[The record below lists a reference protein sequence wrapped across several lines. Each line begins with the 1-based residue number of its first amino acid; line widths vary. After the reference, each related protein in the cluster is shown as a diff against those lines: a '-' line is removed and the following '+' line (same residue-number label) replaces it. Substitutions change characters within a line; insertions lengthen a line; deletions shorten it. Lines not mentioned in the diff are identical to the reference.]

1 MKFDLMTAAYSIQ
14 YDKPVLFVWGRN
26 ADEKKLFVLR
36 NVKPHFY
43 IPIAERTI
51 AEHLSFVTG
60 FGKTTKDIFGEEVLE
75 VFTQLPKN
83 VGEVRQQETF
93 TKTWEADVLFPL
105 AMMIERGVYGSFDI
119 TDGILTPCESLYVPL
134 KVVTLDFE
142 VNAPREIFPDPE
154 TADYPMISA
163 AVHNSYGDGWRV
175 FVWTAQSSAQSSTT
189 TQHCD
194 IVDDNVT
201 YVVFNNEKEFLAAL
215 VDYFAE
221 ERFDVITGWNS
232 NSFDLLYLYNRC
244 EKLGIDIQKLSPIG
258 AVYKRS
264 SFGSKTYMQRA
275 RSEILASGVVLF
287 DGLTSY
293 KKVMVARG
301 ELESY
306 SLAYVA
312 EYELG
317 LERVKEQQEDLYAT
331 NDPIRIGN
339 YPLRDCY
346 YTLSIMKKRRVI
358 DYFDKIRKKTGCRLE
373 DAITNSKLL
382 DSFCLHKAH
391 DKGFVLPSK
400 PKVGVVT
407 DDVSYEG
414 AIVRAPKPGRH
425 LNIGVIDFTS
435 DYPNAMISCNM
446 SPETYVV
453 GEPTPGRPFV
463 EVGNGERFY
472 TDKKGFVPELLE
484 ELAIERTKY
493 TAEMDKIAIEK
504 GTTCDEWDVLFW
516 LQFAVKFI
524 NTAFYGVFAYKAFRL
539 YLLAISA
546 STTFIGRLVLS
557 GGIEYII
564 SELPKIRS
572 DNFKYDVINADTDG
586 IFVTLPKATPE
597 ELDWVAEH
605 VNRYLATI
613 ASSMKLTKEPKVK
626 SERIFKSLILKD
638 AKKRYF
644 GEMLWKDGAFIQPDD
659 PGRYQTKGFEAKR
672 SDSSRFTRRVQ
683 KTVLQMLCDFKSEK
697 EIYNSVEAFIGE
709 LKAGSSK
716 SPESFWVD
724 VGIPKGISSGKIV
737 TLNSPQTRGARYAAV
752 YYDRLVMQ
760 FFKPKRLY
768 VNFPGRD
775 VDGKWY
781 EETDE
786 IAFEDI
792 SLVPKFF
799 FNYIDWD
806 KMVDKCIYSQ
816 LTEILDAVKMNI
828 RNVAHG
834 QTALSRYF

>member
-1 MKFDLMTAAYSIQ
+1 MTAAYGVD
-14 YDKPVLFVWGRN
+14 YNKPILYVWGRN
-26 ADEKKLFVLR
+26 AEEKKLFVLR
-36 NVKPHFY
+36 SMRPHFY
-43 IPIAERTI
+43 IPIAEKSI
-51 AEHLSFVTG
+51 AEQFPFVTG
-60 FGKTTKDIFGEEVLE
+60 FGKVTKDIFSEEVLE

-83 VGEVRQQETF
+83 VGDLRQREVF
-93 TKTWEADVLFPL
+93 SKTWEADVLFPL
-105 AMMIERGVYGSFDI
+105 AMMIEKGVYGSFDI
-119 TDGILTPCESLYVPL
+119 TDGVMTPCEPLYVPL
-134 KVVTLDFE
+134 KIATLDFE

-154 TADYPMISA
+154 LADWPMISA
-163 AVHNSYGDGWRV
+163 AVHNSYSYGYPWRV
-175 FVWTAQSSAQSSTT
+175 FVWTASAQPSVA
-189 TQHCD
+189 TQYCD
-194 IVDDNVT
+194 IVDDMVT
-201 YVVFNNEKEFLAAL
+201 YDVFSNERDFLAAL
-215 VDYFAE
+215 INYFEE

-244 EKLGIDIQKLSPIG
+244 EKLGINIQKLSPIG

-275 RSEILASGVVLF
+275 RSEVLASGVVLF

-317 LERVKEQQEDLYAT
+317 EERVKEQQEDLWTT

-339 YPLRDCY
+339 YPLRDCF
-346 YTLSIMKKRRVI
+346 YTLSITQKRRVI

-400 PKVGVVT
+400 PKVKIQI
-407 DDVSYEG
+407 DDEPGYKG
-414 AIVRAPKPGRH
+414 AIVRDPRPGRH
-425 LNIGVIDFTS
+425 RDIGVLDFTS
-435 DYPNAMISCNM
+435 HYPNAMISCNM

-484 ELAIERTKY
+484 ELAIERAKY
-493 TAEMDKIAIEK
+493 TNEMDKIAIEK
-504 GTTCDEWDVLFW
+504 GTTNDEWDVLYW

-539 YLLAISA
+539 YLPAISA
-546 STTFIGRLVLS
+546 STTFIGRLALS
-557 GGIEYII
+557 SGIEFII
-564 SELPKIRS
+564 ITLPGQRS
-572 DNFKYDVINADTDG
+572 DNFKYDVTYGDTDSL
-586 IFVTLPKATPE
+586 FVTLPKATLE
-597 ELDWVAEH
+597 ELDWVAEN
-605 VNRYLATI
+605 VNEHLATV
-613 ASSMKLTKEPKVK
+613 AASMKLTKELKLK
-626 SERIFKSLILKD
+626 SERIFKSLIMKD

-644 GEMLWKDGAFIQPDD
+644 GEMLWKDGAFIPSDD
-659 PGRYQTKGFEAKR
+659 PERYQTKGFEAKR

-683 KTVLQMLCDFKSEK
+683 KTILQMLCDFKSEK
-697 EIYNSVEAFIGE
+697 DIYNRVEAFIGE
-709 LKAGSSK
+709 LKAGSSE

-768 VNFPGRD
+768 VKFPGLQIG
-775 VDGKWY
+775 DGLFTKWY

-786 IAFEDI
+786 IAFEDV

-799 FNYIDWD
+799 FNYIDYD

-816 LTEILDAVKMNI
+816 LEEILGAVKMNI
-828 RNVAHG
+828 RNVGHG
-834 QTALSRYF
+834 QTALTRYF

>member
-43 IPIAERTI
+43 IPISEKSI
-51 AEHLSFVTG
+51 AEQLPFVTG
-60 FGKTTKDIFGEEVLE
+60 FGKVTKDIFGESVLE

-105 AMMIERGVYGSFDI
+105 AMMIEKGVYGSFDI
-119 TDGILTPCESLYVPL
+119 VDGVMTPCEPLYVPL
-134 KVVTLDFE
+134 KVATLDFE
-142 VNAPREIFPDPE
+142 VNAPRKIFPDPE
-154 TADYPMISA
+154 TADWPMISA
-163 AVHNSYGDGWRV
+163 AVHNSYGDAWRV
-175 FVWTAQSSAQSSTT
+175 FVWKSSMQSSTT

-194 IVDDNVT
+194 IVNAEVT
-201 YVVFNNEKEFLAAL
+201 YNVFDNERDFLAAL
-215 VDYFAE
+215 VDYFAD

-244 EKLGIDIQKLSPIG
+244 EKLGINIQKLSPIG

-275 RSEILASGVVLF
+275 RSEVYASGVVLF

-317 LERVKEQQEDLYAT
+317 KERVKEQQEDLYAT

-346 YTLSIMKKRRVI
+346 YTLLIMNKRRVI

-400 PKVGVVT
+400 PKVSVVT
-407 DDVSYEG
+407 DDEPSYKG
-414 AIVRAPKPGRH
+414 AIVRDPRPGRH
-425 LNIGVIDFTS
+425 KNIGVLDFS
-435 DYPNAMISCNM
+435 SHYPNGMISCNM

-453 GEPTPGRPFV
+453 GEPEPGRPFI
-463 EVGNGERFY
+463 EIGNGERFY

-484 ELAIERTKY
+484 ELAIERAKY
-493 TAEMDKIAIEK
+493 TIEMDKIAIEK
-504 GTTCDEWDVLFW
+504 GTTCDEWDVLYW

-546 STTFIGRLVLS
+546 STTFIGRLALS

-564 SELPKIRS
+564 KELPKERS
-572 DNFKYDVINADTDG
+572 DNFKYDVIYADTDSM
-586 IFVTLPKATPE
+586 FVTLPIATLE
-597 ELDWVAEH
+597 ELDWVAEK
-605 VNRYLATI
+605 VNLYLITI
-613 ASSMKLTKEPKVK
+613 VVSMKLTKELKLKP
-626 SERIFKSLILKD
+626 ERIFKSLIMKD

-644 GEMLWKDGAFIQPDD
+644 GEMLWKDGAAIQPDD
-659 PGRYQTKGFEAKR
+659 PERYQTKGFEAKR
-672 SDSSRFTRRVQ
+672 SDSSRFTQRVQ
-683 KTVLQMLCDFKSEK
+683 KTILQMLCDFKSEK
-697 EIYNSVEAFIGE
+697 DIYNCVEAFIGE

-724 VGIPKGISSGKIV
+724 VGIPKGISSGKVV

-768 VNFPGRD
+768 VNFPGKEIGD
-775 VDGKWY
+775 KWY

-799 FNYIDWD
+799 FDYIDYD

-816 LTEILDAVKMNI
+816 LTEILEAVKMNI
-828 RNVAHG
+828 LNVGHG